1 MGVLSRSGGERLTI
15 ITKALQNQDKRIHLD
30 ISIYEFSSLQ
40 LLFWMDWMITLDDRA
55 INEWFGTLPALIQS
69 GN

>member
-1 MGVLSRSGGERLTI
+1 MI